1 LQVASAFCIGV
12 ATRLSEST
20 MNKLQPFMRENT
32 ADQPPFSFPDY
43 KSTVARAPTKPLVHI
58 PHTLT
63 EVTGPGA
70 DAWERLMGQ
79 QTTDLTKQHKGEPIG
94 ERIIVSGR
102 ILDENGKGVPNTI
115 LEIWQANACG
125 RYIHEGDQH
134 DAPIDPNFTG
144 AGHVLTDEQ
153 GNYRYITIKPGAYP
167 WGNHYN
173 AWRPQHIHLSLL
185 GPSFATRLVT
195 QMYFPGDPLMDLDPI
210 SQAVPAHSRGRM
222 ISRFDI
228 ETTIPDWALAYK
240 FDIILRGRE
249 ATPMEN

>member
-1 LQVASAFCIGV
+1 
-12 ATRLSEST
+12 
-20 MNKLQPFMRENT
+20 MNVPQILPYMREDT
-32 ADQPPFSFPDY
+32 GSQPPFCFPDY
-43 KSTVARAPTKPLVHI
+43 KSTVARSPTKPLVHV

-70 DAWERLMGQ
+70 DAWTKLMGAAC
-79 QTTDLTKQHKGEPIG
+79 TDLTKQHKGEPIG
-94 ERIIVSGR
+94 ERIICSGR
-102 ILDENGKGVPNTI
+102 VLDENGRGVPNTV

-144 AGHVLTDEQ
+144 AGHVVTDEQ

-210 SQAVPAHSRGRM
+210 SMAVPAHSRGRM

-240 FDIILRGRE
+240 FDIVLRGRE
-249 ATPMEN
+249 ATPMENQ